1 MKHILIPP
9 HQLYHLFYLILRSG
23 TGADKKGLGV
33 SEVHNLEAGDDEF
46 DAYRKRMMMAYRFRP
61 NPLVISKC
69 LIDSNEPWV
78 FPCE

>member
-1 MKHILIPP
+1 MSQNQILIHP
-9 HQLYHLFYLILRSG
+9 HQLYYLFYPILRSG

-61 NPLVISKC
+61 NPLVILKM
-69 LIDSNEPWV
+69 
-78 FPCE
+78 FY

>member
-1 MKHILIPP
+1 MFS
-9 HQLYHLFYLILRSG
+9 FYFRSG

-61 NPLVISKC
+61 NPLVNLL
-69 LIDSNEPWV
+69 LIQYYDEPFKQITSAV
-78 FPCE
+78 H

>member
-1 MKHILIPP
+1 MF
-9 HQLYHLFYLILRSG
+9 FYFRSG

-61 NPLVISKC
+61 NPLVNLL
-69 LIDSNEPWV
+69 LIKYYDEAFKQFNN
-78 FPCE
+78 